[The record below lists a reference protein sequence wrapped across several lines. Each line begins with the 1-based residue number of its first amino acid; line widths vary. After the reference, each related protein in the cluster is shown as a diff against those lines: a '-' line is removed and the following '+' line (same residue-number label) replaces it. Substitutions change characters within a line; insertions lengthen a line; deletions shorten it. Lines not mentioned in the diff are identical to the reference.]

1 MTDNELIQFYS
12 KFEAK
17 ERLVEELKEFLDSRQ
32 VFLNDENNE
41 NSVLMKM
48 AYDKIY
54 TSTKGLMVT
63 KQISEDTF
71 YKIREELSNV
81 DREK

>member
-32 VFLNDENNE
+32 VFLNEENNE

>member
-41 NSVLMKM
+41 NSVLMQM

-81 DREK
+81 DRKK

>member
-17 ERLVEELKEFLDSRQ
+17 ERLIGELKEFLDSRQ
-32 VFLNDENNE
+32 VFLNNENNE

>member
-17 ERLVEELKEFLDSRQ
+17 ERLIGELKEFLDSRQ

>member
-1 MTDNELIQFYS
+1 MTDNQLIQFYS

>member
-71 YKIREELSNV
+71 YKIKEELSNV
-81 DREK
+81 DRKK

>member
-81 DREK
+81 DRKK

>member
-17 ERLVEELKEFLDSRQ
+17 ERLIGELKEFLDSRQ
-32 VFLNDENNE
+32 VFLNNE

>member
-17 ERLVEELKEFLDSRQ
+17 ERLIEELKEFLDSRQ